1 MSAVAPLS
9 NILSGATRTAIT
21 SIQKLQGPAQVLPKS
36 GISEFFSNLFKGIT
50 PVAKSTVTAVTKKPT
65 ITSNLLSKTNII
77 TSGIFGTTALL
88 SLTQGGQNLVTTTGQ
103 GVSDVANLGKSIND
117 LFVKNPLLP
126 IGLLILGGLV
136 VVSVIKK

>member
-1 MSAVAPLS
+1 MSAVAPLT
-9 NILSGATRTAIT
+9 NILSGATRNAIQ
-21 SIQKLQGPAQVLPKS
+21 SISKLQGPVQVLPKS
-36 GISEFFSNLFKGIT
+36 GIADFFSNFFKGLT

-65 ITSNLLSKTNII
+65 IASNLLSKTNII
-77 TSGIFGTTALL
+77 TTGIFGTTALL

-103 GVSDVANLGKSIND
+103 GVEGITNLGKSVND